1 MNPYDLIVLIH
12 LATGSV
18 ALATFWLAAFARKGG
33 PLHRAVGKLFLL
45 AMLAVL
51 ISGVPMAI
59 NQFLQGRPIGGVF
72 LSYLV
77 VLVSTGC
84 WSAWFALRYKRE
96 PARFY
101 GRTNAVL
108 SVLNLASGATVSI
121 LGAVIGSLL
130 LGGFGMVGVL
140 IGIGGLRAL
149 RRNERPGNW
158 WLKEHYGAMLGN
170 GVATHIAFLGIGL
183 RRLLPE
189 LDLGALQMLAW
200 FGPLVVAGLAGLWL
214 DRRYGRAP
222 VARRAA
228 PAAAG

>member
-1 MNPYDLIVLIH
+1 MSAYETIVLTH

-33 PLHRAVGKLFLL
+33 PLHRAVGKVFLL
-45 AMLAVL
+45 AMLAV
-51 ISGVPMAI
+51 IATGVPMAI

-84 WSAWFALRYKRE
+84 WAAWFALRYKRE

-121 LGAVIGSLL
+121 VGVVVGSVL
-130 LGGFGMVGVL
+130 LGGFGLVGVL
-140 IGIGGLRAL
+140 AGIGGLRAL
-149 RRNERPGNW
+149 RRASHPGNW

-189 LDLGALQMLAW
+189 LDLGALQMLTW
-200 FGPLVVAGLAGLWL
+200 FGPLIVAVLAGIWL
-214 DRRYGRAP
+214 DRRYGRPP
-222 VARRAA
+222 VVRRAA
-228 PAAAG
+228 AATG